1 MSKNSGRNEKRVPL
15 AVPLWLSSL
24 RRPGLVEKVV
34 TANISAGGARVIAA
48 ERWDANEEIAVLC
61 PPVCITSAE
70 IVYSQPFDSGQKDQF
85 AVGIHL
91 KTPVQGWP
99 VEGTRTS

>member
-1 MSKNSGRNEKRVPL
+1 MSMNSGRNEKRVSL

-24 RRPGLVEKVV
+24 RRPGLVEKVI
-34 TANISAGGARVIAA
+34 TDNISPAGASVIAA
-48 ERWDANEEIAVLC
+48 ERWDAHEEIAVLC
-61 PPVCITSAE
+61 PPMGITSAE
-70 IVYSQPFDSGQKDQF
+70 IVYRQPLVSGQNDQF

-99 VEGTRTS
+99 VEGTRIS